1 MPIARS
7 DIGIVAAFAAL
18 YILWGSTYLAVAEA
32 LRTIPPFLLMG
43 TRSVAGGVILL
54 LCARLAGGRMGT
66 VKSWIH
72 ATIYGALFFV
82 GCHGVLACAQQRTP
96 SGLAAVVLA
105 TIPFWITLLKA
116 MLPGD
121 ERPAIG
127 TLGLPLPGLA
137 GVGLIALQQMDAGT
151 AGASIG
157 DILLLLGAAASWA
170 VGTVLSE
177 RDADPVSPVALSGME
192 LATGGLMLLMLSVSL
207 GETDRFDPAG
217 VSVVSL
223 GGWLYLTIAGTVV
236 AFGTY
241 IWLLKQVPPTL
252 VATYTFVNPIIAVL
266 LGWLVLGEQPSLW
279 MIAGAALVIASVGGL
294 LLAHHQSGKA
304 GTRPQ
309 MARHRLAPLTARR

>member
-96 SGLAAVVLA
+96 SGLAVVLA

-121 ERPAIG
+121 GRPAIG
-127 TLGLPLPGLA
+127 TLGLLLPGLA

-170 VGTVLSE
+170 VATVLSE

-192 LATGGLMLLMLSVSL
+192 LATGGLMLLVLSVSL

-217 VSVVSL
+217 VSLVSL
-223 GGWLYLTIAGTVV
+223 GAGST
-236 AFGTY
+236 
-241 IWLLKQVPPTL
+241 
-252 VATYTFVNPIIAVL
+252 
-266 LGWLVLGEQPSLW
+266 
-279 MIAGAALVIASVGGL
+279 
-294 LLAHHQSGKA
+294 
-304 GTRPQ
+304 
-309 MARHRLAPLTARR
+309 